1 MTKIGREYT
10 LYEDFVVNYDES
22 MDNVQLCVIADGAP
36 AHLRTIDSFE
46 VVQHDAQGSTGEEI
60 EYNFY
65 AFVHTSSIFVTNG
78 LSLHR
83 FALDLIRSEPHT
95 VQNFSPEEYG
105 RLVENARG

>member
-36 AHLRTIDSFE
+36 AHLRTIE
-46 VVQHDAQGSTGEEI
+46 VVQHDAQDSNGEET

-78 LSLHR
+78 LSLHL